1 MSFIPEDYTL
11 YKITQIVGPNA
22 LNDNWPQQSN
32 RSWKNGKSAKQLS
45 RHPSFTQWYHPIQI
59 ISWYLNA
66 TSNRTEIIA
75 MHIQTATN
83 YIITPQVMKGQPITE
98 ESHQ

>member
-32 RSWKNGKSAKQLS
+32 RVGK
-45 RHPSFTQWYHPIQI
+45 
-59 ISWYLNA
+59 
-66 TSNRTEIIA
+66 
-75 MHIQTATN
+75 
-83 YIITPQVMKGQPITE
+83 MKKVRN
-98 ESHQ
+98 S

>member
-32 RSWKNGKSAKQLS
+32 RSWENGKSEKQLS
-45 RHPSFTQWYHPIQI
+45 RHPSFTQWYHLIQI

-66 TSNRTEIIA
+66 TSNTTEIIA